1 MLEDARPGEVA
12 ALGDVADQ
20 EDRDARA
27 LGDLEE
33 RGRTLADLRV
43 GGWVGGG
50 YSGLISIRSLERWV
64 ENQHLM
70 SVR

>member
-1 MLEDARPGEVA
+1 VLEDARPGEVA

-20 EDRDARA
+20 EDRDACA

-33 RGRTLADLRV
+33 RGRALADLSV

-50 YSGLISIRSLERWV
+50 
-64 ENQHLM
+64 
-70 SVR
+70 